1 MSSWPPF
8 KDWGWQSTADT
19 EWKKAMWSLQ
29 HRSSEGHATACAPSR
44 REDAAAQRDTQ
55 DESDHAHAAHWP
67 GRQEGAHQRRPS
79 KAAGGSSSAS
89 MTCGTMVS
97 ADCCDGRI
105 HCAASAFKRVLK
117 YQADRGHSCSPQQAE
132 QRPVLVCVPDRQSGE
147 MRPTYTAASPGTD
160 ASLWKPRQQ
169 HSSKRGHGMH
179 KHGAELSQ
187 VAVTISRST
196 LRAVM
201 RDLAKGLA
209 DIQEL
214 RRTAEKTILLSNQP
228 PSPQCNR
235 PSPHDE
241 PPGTQTSARE
251 DGQRAQLSTTRQGS
265 ARRKISPQVNQH
277 SAGSKEFYTAK
288 HSRQKAT
295 QKLGAEPIGHRKG
308 GNLPHAPPTGHPMVR
323 WQTSLR
329 ATEPPC
335 CNHASCPWKSPK
347 PHSEGPSTPALQK
360 KKSRDLS
367 CSGKASTGV
376 TQDLAAPQRRRA
388 LPSVRRMAEESSDP
402 GDAQLHAQLHTESKG
417 SHQQETHLDHKQV
430 GTPLLAAAL
439 IAEQQGLVPAS
450 RAQPSQQHLRQRYLP
465 VYSVFD
471 EKESTAGGTQELIRA
486 RLIRQCT
493 PRAADTPE
501 LASEAASQQQFGDKF
516 SSHAPLTST
525 QEDVLRAALQRFAMR
540 VT

>member
-1 MSSWPPF
+1 M
-8 KDWGWQSTADT
+8 
-19 EWKKAMWSLQ
+19 MSLQ
-29 HRSSEGHATACAPSR
+29 VPRPQPERTANVRSYPP
-44 REDAAAQRDTQ
+44 
-55 DESDHAHAAHWP
+55 P
-67 GRQEGAHQRRPS
+67 GRAVLGARSVLRLISILQ
-79 KAAGGSSSAS
+79 AAKS
-89 MTCGTMVS
+89 
-97 ADCCDGRI
+97 
-105 HCAASAFKRVLK
+105 F
-117 YQADRGHSCSPQQAE
+117 
-132 QRPVLVCVPDRQSGE
+132 
-147 MRPTYTAASPGTD
+147 
-160 ASLWKPRQQ
+160 
-169 HSSKRGHGMH
+169 
-179 KHGAELSQ
+179 
-187 VAVTISRST
+187 
-196 LRAVM
+196 
-201 RDLAKGLA
+201 
-209 DIQEL
+209 
-214 RRTAEKTILLSNQP
+214 ILLS
-228 PSPQCNR
+228 
-235 PSPHDE
+235 
-241 PPGTQTSARE
+241 TA
-251 DGQRAQLSTTRQGS
+251 
-265 ARRKISPQVNQH
+265 ARRPLRSWVPNLL
-277 SAGSKEFYTAK
+277 
-288 HSRQKAT
+288 AT
-295 QKLGAEPIGHRKG
+295 ERD
-308 GNLPHAPPTGHPMVR
+308 APPTGHPMVR

-450 RAQPSQQHLRQRYLP
+450 RAQPCQQHLRQRYLP

-516 SSHAPLTST
+516 SSHAPLTCT
-525 QEDVLRAALQRFAMR
+525 QEEVVRAALQRFAMR